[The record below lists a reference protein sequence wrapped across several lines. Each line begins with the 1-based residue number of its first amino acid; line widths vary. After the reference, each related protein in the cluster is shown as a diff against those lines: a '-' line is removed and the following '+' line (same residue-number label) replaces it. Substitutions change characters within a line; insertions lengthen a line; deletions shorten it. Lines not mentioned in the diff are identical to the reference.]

1 MRALFDRYVEAR
13 RANQERTDNVKMES
27 LAKSVTEML
36 PKLRAKHPGKKIG
49 FTVIVKD
56 GKVALK
62 PVMK

>member
-13 RANQERTDNVKMES
+13 RGNAERVDNLKMES
-27 LAKSVTEML
+27 LAKSIADML

-56 GKVALK
+56 GKVGLK
-62 PVMK
+62 PVTK